1 MTTMKTIRSRS
12 LIAIIGMLLCWFV
25 PSSIWA
31 SVLIDGIYYELDTST
46 MTAEVVEHPN
56 EYDGDIDIPETV
68 SFEGNNYSVTSIG
81 EKAFALCSFLFT
93 VSIPSSVVTIKDN
106 AFSNSDRLCN
116 LDFSYG
122 LITIGD
128 NAFQGSGKLLN
139 VELPSSV
146 KTIGSKAFDYCF
158 GLESIT
164 IPSSVSSI
172 GDRAFTACFNLTSIT
187 VDADNTT
194 YDSREGCNAI
204 IETSTNKLIAGCRN
218 TVIPSSVTGIGDD
231 AFDSCHGMSSITI
244 PNSVTSIDKGAFSNC
259 YKLKSIIVENV
270 TPFEINDLSFDG
282 VNKSS
287 CTLFVPVGSKSAYE
301 SANYWNEFKYICE
314 LDFDKYI
321 NGILYRLN
329 SDNRTAQVV
338 GDGMEEHSIYT
349 GDIDIPLDVTY
360 HGVSYVVSGIDA
372 YAFSGCIYVTSVT
385 MPNTVTSIGM
395 YAFFG
400 CKGISSL
407 VIPNSVTSI
416 GFKAFYHCTG
426 LTSLKTSANLTDIG
440 RYAFADCPGLT
451 TVTIPANVTSIGDNA
466 FDGCTGLT
474 TIFVANTNPPLP
486 INQSTFNNVNKST
499 CTLSVI
505 AGSKSA
511 YKKAEGWKDFT
522 NIVEHQIKKIPP
534 IVPPLRR

>member
-1 MTTMKTIRSRS
+1 M
-12 LIAIIGMLLCWFV
+12 AAV
-25 PSSIWA
+25 Q
-31 SVLIDGIYYELDTST
+31 IDGIYYELNTTT
-46 MTAEVVEHPN
+46 MTAEVVPHPN
-56 EYDGDIDIPETV
+56 EYEGEIDIPETV
-68 SFEGNNYSVTSIG
+68 PFEGNNYSVTSIG
-81 EKAFALCSFLFT
+81 ESAFALCSFLFS
-93 VSIPSSVVTIKDN
+93 VSIPSSVVTIKYN

-116 LDFSYG
+116 LKFSYG

-128 NAFQGSGKLLN
+128 NAFMGSGKLLN

-146 KTIGSKAFDYCF
+146 KTIGSEAFYYCF

-172 GDRAFTACFNLTSIT
+172 GDRAFSACMNLTSIT

-204 IETSTNKLIAGCRN
+204 IETSTNKLITGCRN

-231 AFDSCHGMSSITI
+231 AFDGCLGMTSITI
-244 PNSVTSIDKGAFSNC
+244 PNSVTSIDKGPFSNC
-259 YKLKSIIVENV
+259 NDLKSIIVENV
-270 TPFEINDLSFDG
+270 TPVEINDLSFYG
-282 VNKSS
+282 VDKSA

-301 SANYWNEFKYICE
+301 SADYWNEFKYIGE

-321 NGILYRLN
+321 DGILYRFN
-329 SDNRTAQVV
+329 DNFTAQVV

-349 GDIDIPLDVTY
+349 GDIEIPFHVPY
-360 HGVSYVVSGIDA
+360 HGVEYFVSGIDA
-372 YAFSGCIYVTSVT
+372 YAFSGCIHVTSVILPYT
-385 MPNTVTSIGM
+385 LTSIGM

-400 CKGISSL
+400 CKGITSL
-407 VIPNSVTSI
+407 VIPNNVASI

-451 TVTIPANVTSIGDNA
+451 AVTIPASVTSIGDNA

-474 TIFVANTNPPLP
+474 TIYVNHKTPLP

-499 CTLSVI
+499 CTLTVVS
-505 AGSKSA
+505 GSKSA

-522 NIVEHQIKKIPP
+522 NIAQRQIKKKP
-534 IVPPLRR
+534 